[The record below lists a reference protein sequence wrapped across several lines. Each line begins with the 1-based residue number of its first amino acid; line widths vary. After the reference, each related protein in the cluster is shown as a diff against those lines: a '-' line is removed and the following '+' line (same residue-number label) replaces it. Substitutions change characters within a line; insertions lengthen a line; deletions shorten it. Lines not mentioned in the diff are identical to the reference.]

1 VKTAS
6 TDKVFWIAAAAVMCL
21 CAPTVLGEIG
31 AMIAEVL
38 GPGTEIPLL
47 TATDRALAEAFTW
60 GVVVSFLGVPFAL
73 LGLLVGTFVAS
84 RAGFRSSVGV
94 ALLVT
99 MALAAGTVAHVA
111 RRSIES
117 KSHYPF
123 AVRR

>member
-1 VKTAS
+1 VKRAS

-21 CAPTVLGEIG
+21 CAPTV
-31 AMIAEVL
+31 
-38 GPGTEIPLL
+38 
-47 TATDRALAEAFTW
+47 
-60 GVVVSFLGVPFAL
+60 LGVPFAL

-117 KSHYPF
+117 KSRYPF